1 MSRIVSVWLPDWP
14 IARLLRASSATPADA
29 CDRKPDPG
37 LDPGRPLGLVAS
49 GKGGPRIVAL
59 NQVARQSGLVVGD
72 LLSNA
77 RSKVLD
83 LQVRNAD
90 PAADA
95 AALGRLALWAMRY
108 APLAAPWDEGSGAD
122 GLFIDITGA
131 AHLFGG
137 EAALLADLDRRLSA
151 FGLAPRLAIA
161 GTPGAAWALA
171 RFGNIRGRTPGPIL
185 ASGMEAEALRPLPLA
200 ALRLPEATL
209 SLLRRLG
216 L

>member
-14 IARLLRASSATPADA
+14 TARLLRASAAPADA
-29 CDRKPDPG
+29 CDHRLDPD
-37 LDPGRPLGLVAS
+37 LDPGRPLVLVAP

-59 NQVARQSGLVVGD
+59 NQAARQSGLVAGD

-95 AALGRLALWAMRY
+95 AALNRLALWAMRY
-108 APLAAPWDEGSGAD
+108 APLAAPWDEASGAD
-122 GLFIDITGA
+122 GLFIDVTGA

-137 EAALLADLDRRLSA
+137 EAHLVADLDRRLGA

-171 RFGNIRGRTPGPIL
+171 RHGRTG
-185 ASGMEAEALRPLPLA
+185 G
-200 ALRLPEATL
+200 
-209 SLLRRLG
+209 
-216 L
+216 